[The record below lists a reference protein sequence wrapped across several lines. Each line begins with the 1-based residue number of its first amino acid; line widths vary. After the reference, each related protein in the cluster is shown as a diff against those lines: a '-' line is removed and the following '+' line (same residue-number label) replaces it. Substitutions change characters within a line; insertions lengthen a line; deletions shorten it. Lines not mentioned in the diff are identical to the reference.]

1 MDRAGCF
8 GDSGGIVSTQE
19 QIQESYDVSNDF
31 FRLFLDKRMIYSCG
45 LFIDTDDLEQA
56 QFNKLQWIANAAR
69 IVPGMRVLD
78 IGCGWGGNLQFLR
91 ETRAAASAVG
101 ITLSPAQYDQA
112 RRIND
117 PAIAAKLV
125 NYRDFEPDKPFD
137 AITSIGM
144 FEHVATPE
152 EQRSGKSIEIYRD
165 YFRRAWTWTKPG
177 AWFGLQSVI
186 GVRIPRDPKML
197 RDIAFVTYSIF
208 PGAITPRLEGIMA
221 AVNPYWEV
229 VELQTRREHYAR
241 TLQHWHARF
250 MKQEAQIRERWGDQ
264 RFADYDR
271 YLGIMIRAFTEGY
284 GSLAQLALRRIDAVR
299 TPA

>member
-1 MDRAGCF
+1 L
-8 GDSGGIVSTQE
+8 GDIVSTQE
-19 QIQESYDVSNDF
+19 QIQQSYDVSNDF
-31 FRLFLDKRMIYSCG
+31 FRLFLDQRMIYSCG

-56 QFNKLQWIANAAR
+56 QLNKLSWIAKAAR
-69 IVPGMRVLD
+69 VTPGARVLD
-78 IGCGWGGNLQFLR
+78 IGCGWGGNLRFLR
-91 ETRAAASAVG
+91 ETAGASSAVG
-101 ITLSPAQYDQA
+101 ITLSPAQYDLA

-117 PAIAAKLV
+117 PGIEAKLV
-125 NYRDFEPDKPFD
+125 NYRDYEPDQPFD

-144 FEHVATPE
+144 FEHIATPE

-165 YFRRAWTWTKPG
+165 YFKRAWTWTKPG

-186 GVRIPRDPKML
+186 GLRLPRDPKML

-208 PGAITPRLEGIMA
+208 PGAITPRLESIMA

-241 TLQHWHARF
+241 TLHHWHTRF
-250 MKQEAQIRERWGDQ
+250 MRHEAKIRERWGDQ

-271 YLGIMIRAFTEGY
+271 YLGIMNQAFREGY
-284 GSLAQLALRRIDAVR
+284 GSLAQLALRRMDTVR
-299 TPA
+299 MPASS

>member
-1 MDRAGCF
+1 VDRAGCF